1 MDNTLRGG
9 SVMVIT
15 HFVLVWRGVTGVT
28 VDGASVVGVVVI
40 VTCNSLFDTVALES
54 ARVVWISALRA
65 RAVLRFSLIC
75 SIRSWSSCSSPG
87 SGGAKTAVGRVTA
100 AGGGPALSIWA
111 EEEEEEED
119 AEGRVNPMLAKEA
132 VGPPFSHALLF
143 GTLGLAGPS
152 DFAPPTL
159 VSQVAM

>member
-1 MDNTLRGG
+1 MDKTLRGG

-15 HFVLVWRGVTGVT
+15 HFVLVWRGVPGVT
-28 VDGASVVGVVVI
+28 VDGASVVVVI
-40 VTCNSLFDTVALES
+40 VTCNSLFDTVALGS
-54 ARVVWISALRA
+54 ARLVWISALRA

-100 AGGGPALSIWA
+100 AGGRPALLNWV
-111 EEEEEEED
+111 EEED
-119 AEGRVNPMLAKEA
+119 AEGRVSPMLAKEA

-143 GTLGLAGPS
+143 GTLGLAGP
-152 DFAPPTL
+152 FAPPTL

>member
-1 MDNTLRGG
+1 
-9 SVMVIT
+9 MVIT

-40 VTCNSLFDTVALES
+40 VTCNSLFDTVALGS

-87 SGGAKTAVGRVTA
+87 SGGAKTAVGRVPA
-100 AGGGPALSIWA
+100 AGGGPAPWIWA
-111 EEEEEEED
+111 EEED
-119 AEGRVNPMLAKEA
+119 VEGRVNPMLAKEA

-143 GTLGLAGPS
+143 GTPGLAGPS